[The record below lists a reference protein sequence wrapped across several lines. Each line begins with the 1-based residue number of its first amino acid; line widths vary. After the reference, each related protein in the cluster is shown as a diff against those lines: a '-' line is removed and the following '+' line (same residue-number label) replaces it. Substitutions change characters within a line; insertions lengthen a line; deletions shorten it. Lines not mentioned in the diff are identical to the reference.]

1 MTTRRKTTEEFVRDA
16 VLVHGNKYDYSK
28 VKYIGNK
35 SKVIIIC
42 KEHGEFLQKPN
53 THLTGAGCSKCAGCY
68 NYTTEEWVKKAKEIH
83 NNTYDYSKVDYKTN
97 KSKVIIIC
105 KEHGEFLQKPNTH
118 LTGAGCS
125 KCAGCYNY
133 TTEEWVK
140 KAKEIHGDKYNY
152 EKVDYK
158 TSKSKVIIICREHGE
173 FLQIPADH
181 VNGFNCYKC
190 SGNYIP
196 TTEEWILKAKEIHSD
211 TYDYSKVDYKKC
223 DIKIYIICKI
233 HGEFLQ
239 TPNAHL
245 QGYGCSK
252 CAGCY
257 SPTTLEWIENA
268 KKIHSDTYDYS
279 KVDYKKS
286 NEKVIIICKTHGEF
300 LQNPSSHLQGRD
312 CSKCAYIVSGN
323 NHRKSQ
329 EEFIKQA
336 SHIHNNKYDYS
347 KVNYISSQENI
358 IIICKIHGEFLQN
371 AHCHS
376 SGQGC
381 SKCAGRYSPTTEE
394 WIERANKKHN
404 YKFVYDKVFYKKSNE
419 KVIIICKEHGDFLQ
433 TPSDHIQ
440 GYGCSKCAG
449 TYSYTTEEW
458 IKIANKKHNS
468 VYDYSNVKYI
478 GNKTDVII
486 ICKTHGEFL
495 QTPNRHLRSSGCIK
509 CQLCPSCQLWRTNGK
524 LCGYCL
530 PKNKNKLY
538 QKTKEYAVVKYLK
551 EHLPDYDFIHNQ
563 SVGSEC
569 TKGDKEKS
577 NGHLYPDIR
586 YDCGHYHLIVEVDEH
601 RHRGAD
607 YKCDKQRMYDIIAKL
622 GLPCIFI
629 RYNPDSQES
638 NKEILLQKIKD
649 YLDIVESDDPELWNE
664 YGFKA
669 EYLFY

>member
-1 MTTRRKTTEEFVRDA
+1 MPAKKTTEEFVRDA
-16 VLVHGNKYDYSK
+16 ILVHGDKYDYSN
-28 VKYIGNK
+28 VEYIGNK

-42 KEHGEFLQKPN
+42 KTHGEFLQKPN
-53 THLTGAGCSKCAGCY
+53 SHLTGAGCSKCAGCY
-68 NYTTEEWVKKAKEIH
+68 NYTTDEWVIEAKEIH
-83 NNTYDYSKVDYKTN
+83 MDRYDYSKVD
-97 KSKVIIIC
+97 
-105 KEHGEFLQKPNTH
+105 F
-118 LTGAGCS
+118 
-125 KCAGCYNY
+125 
-133 TTEEWVK
+133 
-140 KAKEIHGDKYNY
+140 
-152 EKVDYK
+152 K
-158 TSKSKVIIICREHGE
+158 TSKSKVIIICKTHGE
-173 FLQIPADH
+173 FLQTPNDH
-181 VNGFNCYKC
+181 LNGVNCYKC
-190 SGNYIP
+190 AGNYIP
-196 TTEEWILKAKEIHSD
+196 TTEEWITKANDIHNN

-239 TPNAHL
+239 TPNSHL

-257 SPTTLEWIENA
+257 SPTTEEWIENA
-268 KKIHSDTYDYS
+268 KKIRGDKYIYD
-279 KVDYKKS
+279 KVNYKTSQDKI
-286 NEKVIIICKTHGEF
+286 IIICKEHGEF
-300 LQNPSSHLQGRD
+300 LQVPSSHLQGHD
-312 CSKCAYIVSGN
+312 CSKCAYFISGIN
-323 NHRKSQ
+323 QRKSQ

-336 SHIHNNKYDYS
+336 SHIHNNKYDYA
-347 KVNYISSQENI
+347 KVNYISSKENI
-358 IIICKIHGEFLQN
+358 IIICKIHGEFSQN

-381 SKCAGRYSPTTEE
+381 LKCAGSYSPTTEE

-404 YKFVYDKVFYKKSNE
+404 YKFVYDKVIYKKTKE
-419 KVIIICKEHGDFLQ
+419 KIIIICKIHGDFLQ
-433 TPSDHIQ
+433 TPNDHLF

-449 TYSYTTEEW
+449 TYSYTTDEW
-458 IKIANKKHNS
+458 VEKAKKVHNNK
-468 VYDYSNVKYI
+468 YDYSKVEYI
-478 GNKTDVII
+478 GNKSKVIIICQKHGDFLQTPNNHLKGAGCSKCAGCYNFTTEEWIAISNKKHGNKYDYTKVDYKLAHSQVII
-486 ICKTHGEFL
+486 ICKDHGEFEIKAYHHIRG
-495 QTPNRHLRSSGCIK
+495 QGCQK

-551 EHLPDYDFIHNQ
+551 DHLPDYDFIHNQ
-563 SVGSEC
+563 SVGSDC
-569 TKGDKEKS
+569 TKGEKENS

-607 YKCDKQRMYDIIAKL
+607 YKCDEQRMYDIIAKL

-649 YLDIVESDDPELWNE
+649 YLELDVESDDSELWND
-664 YGFKA
+664 YGFNA